1 MNNTYFIKSKQS
13 NFDTYYWYKEE
24 LKSYEIDKIKL
35 DIQSIPS
42 QKAEID
48 GGNNDTIRLSTIK
61 WIPRNQ
67 QWEWLYDRMTQLIT
81 IANNEMWNF
90 DITNI
95 IDQIQYTEYYDTEK
109 GHYDWHIDVGSGE
122 LSHRKLSIAIQI
134 SDPSEYEGGLFQ
146 IWLGGNS
153 VQTCEKSL
161 GTAVV
166 FPSFYMHRVTP
177 VTKGVRKSL
186 VLWVGGTPYK

>member
-1 MNNTYFIKSKQS
+1 MNKSYFIEPKQS
-13 NFDTYYWYKEE
+13 DFTNYYWYKEE
-24 LKSYEIDKIKL
+24 LKKHEIDKIKL
-35 DIQSIPS
+35 DIESLPS
-42 QKAEID
+42 QKAEIA
-48 GGNNDTIRLSTIK
+48 GGTNDTIRSSVIK
-61 WIPRNQ
+61 WIPKNQ
-67 QWEWLYDRMTQLIT
+67 EWEWLYNRMTRLAT
-81 IANNEMWNF
+81 IANDVMWNL
-90 DITNI
+90 DINSI
-95 IDQIQYTEYYDTEK
+95 VDQIQYTEYYDTEN
-109 GHYDWHIDVGSGE
+109 GHYDWHIDVGNKE
-122 LSHRKLSIAIQI
+122 LSYRKISIAIQI

-153 VQTCEKSL
+153 VQTCEKSI